1 MFLFSKAKVP
11 VVPTVDCQA
20 IYKSGLNIDINDFHI
35 CAGNGNM
42 DSCSGDSGLLVS
54 MLKQASLI
62 KKTYRVNWGFDK
74 RSPPIDFFQHTRYRA
89 VFLKFF
95 LTVEFFERCNFWER
109 LHSTA
114 MPV

>member
-62 KKTYRVNWGFDK
+62 KNIPGELGIRQAITTN
-74 RSPPIDFFQHTRYRA
+74 
-89 VFLKFF
+89 
-95 LTVEFFERCNFWER
+95 R
-109 LHSTA
+109 LFPAHK
-114 MPV
+114 V